1 MPVKHILLIHQ
12 GAIGDLIVSLPSFYA
27 IRRAF
32 PDAIVEAMG
41 YPSTLSLINKR
52 FYAETVCSVDR
63 AEMASLYNEQGHV
76 HPDLIAGIERF
87 EKIFI
92 FGGNAQKTAMQNL
105 ASLHGPELIHIKTFP
120 AGENKHVI
128 DFQLEQLQALGYDTS
143 MKIPRLFLRAEDFAE
158 AQNFLIRQN
167 LKVTFLPLIAIHPG
181 SGSSKKN
188 WPVDCYAALVHELY
202 RTVRGTI
209 LLIEGPADG
218 NSVSQLKSELA
229 GISPV
234 MLQSLE
240 LPVLAAIL
248 KECTLFIGNDSGITH
263 LAAAMGIPVV
273 AIFGPTDQ
281 RIWGPKGE
289 KVKVLKRASKEGAGV
304 QWIRPAAVLEMVLPM
319 LNELPGALIR

>member
-1 MPVKHILLIHQ
+1 MQVKHILLVHQ

-32 PDAIVEAMG
+32 PAAIVEAMG
-41 YPSTLSLINKR
+41 YPGILSLINKR

-76 HPDLIAGIERF
+76 HPDLIARIERF

-92 FGGNAQKTAMQNL
+92 FGGNAQKIAMQNL

-120 AGENKHVI
+120 VGKNKHVI
-128 DFQLEQLQALGYDTS
+128 DFQLEQLHALGYDIS
-143 MKIPRLFLRAEDFAE
+143 MKIPRLFLLAVDFAE
-158 AQNFLIRQN
+158 AQNFLTRQN
-167 LKVTFLPLIAIHPG
+167 LQIKSPPLIAIHSG

-202 RTVRGTI
+202 RIVSGTI

-218 NSVSQLKSELA
+218 NSVSQLKKKLA

-248 KECTLFIGNDSGITH
+248 KEC
-263 LAAAMGIPVV
+263 A
-273 AIFGPTDQ
+273 
-281 RIWGPKGE
+281 
-289 KVKVLKRASKEGAGV
+289 
-304 QWIRPAAVLEMVLPM
+304 
-319 LNELPGALIR
+319 